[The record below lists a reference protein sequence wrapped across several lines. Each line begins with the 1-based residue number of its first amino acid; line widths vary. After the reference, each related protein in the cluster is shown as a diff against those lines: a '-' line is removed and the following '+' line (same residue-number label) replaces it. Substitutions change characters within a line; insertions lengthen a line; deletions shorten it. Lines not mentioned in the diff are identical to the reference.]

1 MMLTA
6 AVQFAPIFKNYEAN
20 LAQMTSLTLRAA
32 KAGARLVVLPELATC
47 GYSFLF
53 DEEARPFAESA
64 EEGRT
69 SQTMMNLC
77 SRFDVYVA
85 YGFMA
90 VDDDGKLYNCQ
101 NLVGPQGVKASCRK
115 LNQFGNDWLWA
126 TAGTESPPVV
136 TIDGQRVGLMI
147 CRDIRDKTDSLSAL
161 YEPGDADVIAY
172 SSNFGNGAFPSG
184 SWIKF
189 AKKNKVHMIVA
200 NRFGRETNNDFG
212 EGGICIIAPDG
223 KVNCRGLEWS
233 KPCIVYG
240 EV

>member
-1 MMLTA
+1 MLSA
-6 AVQFAPIFKNYEAN
+6 AVQFAPIFMNYEAN
-20 LAQMTSLTLRAA
+20 LAQMTRLTMRAA
-32 KAGARLVVLPELATC
+32 KAGARLVVLPELSTC
-47 GYSFLF
+47 GYSFLNE
-53 DEEARPFAESA
+53 DEARPFAESVDD
-64 EEGRT
+64 GRT
-69 SQTMMNLC
+69 SRTMTSLC
-77 SRFDVYVA
+77 SRFDVHVA

-90 VDDDGKLYNCQ
+90 AGDNGELHNCQ
-101 NLVGPQGVKASCRK
+101 ALVGPQGVKASCRK

-136 TIDGQRVGLMI
+136 TIDGKRVGLLI
-147 CRDIRDKTDSLSAL
+147 CRDVRDKSDTLSDL
-161 YEPGDADVIAY
+161 YEAGDADVIAY
-172 SSNFGNGAFPSG
+172 SANFGNGAFPSG

-189 AKKNKVHMIVA
+189 AKRNKVHMIVS
-200 NRFGRETNNDFG
+200 NRFGKEHNNDFG